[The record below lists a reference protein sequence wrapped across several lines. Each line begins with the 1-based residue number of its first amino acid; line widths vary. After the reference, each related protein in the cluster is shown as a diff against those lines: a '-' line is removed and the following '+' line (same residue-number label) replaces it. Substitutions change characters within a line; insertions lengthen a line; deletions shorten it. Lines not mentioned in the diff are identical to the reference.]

1 MDYRSLAKSASGR
14 REALKAKVASTKEEL
29 VAMEKELIVLDGL
42 LKAIPA
48 GAVKRGPGR
57 PRGKRATKKA
67 GKRAGKK
74 GKWRPGSRGRKPQWY
89 LDQQKAVS
97 GAKKTARAKPAKKK
111 RKASEK
117 QLAALARAREVRAA
131 NREAELKAKAP

>member
-1 MDYRSLAKSASGR
+1 MAGR
-14 REALKAKVASTKEEL
+14 
-29 VAMEKELIVLDGL
+29 
-42 LKAIPA
+42 
-48 GAVKRGPGR
+48 
-57 PRGKRATKKA
+57 
-67 GKRAGKK
+67 RAGKK
-74 GKWRPGSRGRKPQWY
+74 GKWRPGSRGRKPQWF
-89 LDQQKAVS
+89 LDQEKAVG